1 MENFDAFDVIAR
13 TRGKV
18 DMDHTP
24 AKDYLFL
31 LWGTLGAVFF
41 GLEFILWQFFRA
53 EWCLWLWIGIPLI
66 GIPWMV
72 SLLRKDHDRFHM
84 RTRRSRLVLDY
95 WIFAAA
101 SFGIGGCVFGLCG
114 VYELFTLPLIG
125 LLMGI
130 GAFLTGEVLRY
141 CPMIVCGLVGAA
153 IGMGSF
159 LLMGDRWIWQ
169 TLAVAGISVVS
180 LVIPALLFNKR
191 VKDGI

>member
-1 MENFDAFDVIAR
+1 MENFDALDVIAR

-101 SFGIGGCVFGLCG
+101 SFGIGGCVFGLSG

-191 VKDGI
+191 VKNGI

>member
-1 MENFDAFDVIAR
+1 MEIFDALDVIAR

-24 AKDYLFL
+24 AKDCLFL

-41 GLEFILWQFFRA
+41 GLEFVLWQFFHA

-66 GIPWMV
+66 GIPWMMF
-72 SLLRKDHDRFHM
+72 LLRKDHDRFHM
-84 RTRRSRLVLDY
+84 RTRGARLILDY

-101 SFGIGGCVFGLCG
+101 FFGISGCVFGICG

-130 GAFLTGEVLRY
+130 GSFLTGEVLRFR
-141 CPMIVCGLVGAA
+141 PMIMCGLAGVA

-169 TLAVAGISVVS
+169 TLAVAGIAVVS
-180 LVIPALLFNKR
+180 MIIPTFFFQKR
-191 VKDGI
+191 GKDGI